1 MLFGEGMRGHLK
13 QYVAPPMSVSGQAK
27 ERLFSSRDTDLPQLH
42 ELFDFFF
49 KQDALLSIVF
59 TDEILDGETRE
70 KKTLTHTSKQIFMI

>member
-1 MLFGEGMRGHLK
+1 MRGPSG
-13 QYVAPPMSVSGQAK
+13 QNVAPPTSSSA
-27 ERLFSSRDTDLPQLH
+27 LCNSRDTDLPELH

-70 KKTLTHTSKQIFMI
+70 EKILSHPSKQIFMI

>member
-1 MLFGEGMRGHLK
+1 
-13 QYVAPPMSVSGQAK
+13 MSVSGQAK